1 MRTLEPGR
9 CRDMLALFADDALK
23 RRVTLALSINDL
35 WRPASPEH
43 RLLKGRRTILGSRKD
58 LSTYGKGFR
67 YRFGDDEL
75 LYVYHGGRRS
85 GGFGK
90 QRRRAHDAVDRR
102 VREERRAARR
112 PSREPSGGNESGEHS
127 FFNQALHGPQVR
139 RGP

>member
-1 MRTLEPGR
+1 DYR
-9 CRDMLALFADDALK
+9 LK
-23 RRVTLALSINDL
+23 RRVTMALSINDL

-102 VREERRAARR
+102 VREERRATRR
-112 PSREPSGGNESGEHS
+112 PGRETPGRDESGQQR
-127 FFNQALHGPQVR
+127 FFDQAVHGPHA
-139 RGP
+139 